1 MKKVL
6 FSLFSLFLIVGSLQA
21 QDASKSYKTA
31 KKLWGKL
38 ALTTDG
44 RDALLADAKQN
55 IDQATVIA
63 DGKYALGN
71 KDLSK
76 ALQLKGEIYNDI
88 ANQEVIFKT
97 TNASYVFENAD
108 AAIIAF
114 QSFKGILDIPDLK
127 KYQKKDAMAGFLTSA
142 GNLLNVG
149 KLIYGDGNYEAAMNS
164 FSAVLDVREILRA
177 NGDNSLLETDEEYHE
192 QIFLTALSAYS
203 AQKYE
208 KAEPFFQKLYDVS
221 YDKPSVYEA
230 LYKISSEKGDDKSLA
245 YLEKGRAKFPQDE
258 GLRIAEINYY
268 LAENK
273 LDELVGKIKSA
284 IAETPDNISL
294 YSTLGN
300 VYDNLYQR
308 EAAADNEAGAQEHF
322 DNALVYYNQ
331 ALEKDGENFFAIYNL
346 GALYYNKAAFMTKEL
361 VVLEGDYSAKGLKAY
376 NAKKDEVF
384 AMFDK
389 ALPFFLKADTID
401 NSDAGTLTALKE
413 IYAKKDDLAKS
424 NGYKERLESIQASGN

>member
-21 QDASKSYKTA
+21 QDASKSYKAA
-31 KKLWGKL
+31 KKAWGKL
-38 ALTTDG
+38 GLATEG
-44 RDALLADAKQN
+44 RDALLAEAKQN
-55 IDQATVIA
+55 IDEATVMT
-63 DGKYALGN
+63 DGKYALGD
-71 KDLSK
+71 KDLAK
-76 ALQLKGEIYNDI
+76 ALQLKGEIYNDV

-97 TNASYVFENAD
+97 TNASYVFENPD

-114 QSFKGILDIPDLK
+114 ESFKSILDLPGIK
-127 KYQKKDAMAGFLTSA
+127 KFQKKDAMAGFLTSA

-149 KLIYGDGNYEAAMNS
+149 KLIYGDGNYEAAMKS
-164 FSAVLDVREILRA
+164 FNAVLDVREVLRA
-177 NGDNSLLETDEEYHE
+177 NGDNSLLESEEEYHE

-203 AQKYE
+203 AQRMD
-208 KAEPFFQKLYDVS
+208 KAEPLFQKLYDAN
-221 YDKPSVYEA
+221 YEKPSVYEA
-230 LYKISSEKGDDKSLA
+230 LYKISSERKEDKALA

-268 LAENK
+268 LGENK
-273 LDELVGKIKSA
+273 LDELVGKIKTA
-284 IAETPDNISL
+284 ISETPDNISL

-308 EAAADNEAGAQEHF
+308 EAEAGNDAAAKEHF
-322 DNALVYYNQ
+322 DNALNYYNQ

-346 GALYYNKAAFMTKEL
+346 GALYYNKAALMTKDL
-361 VVLEGDYSAKGLKAY
+361 ITLEGDYSAKGLKAY

-389 ALPFFLKADTID
+389 ALPFFLKADSID
-401 NSDAGTLTALKE
+401 NADAGTLTALKE

-424 NGYKERLESIQASGN
+424 NGYKDRLEAIQASGN